1 MANRWM
7 DVTDSLGLSTHQV
20 FTLLKNL
27 NSSQLKLKETE
38 RAGAGIL
45 TRDRNQDENAW
56 RLVGDRYSQVT
67 AVDMID
73 WGKRTDIDT
82 LLSRQTPSR
91 HNLPFHSAALISLQ
105 I

>member
-1 MANRWM
+1 M

-20 FTLLKNL
+20 FTLFKNL

-56 RLVGDRYSQVT
+56 QLVGDRYSQVT

-82 LLSRQTPSR
+82 LLSLSSPS
-91 HNLPFHSAALISLQ
+91 PDPIPA
-105 I
+105 